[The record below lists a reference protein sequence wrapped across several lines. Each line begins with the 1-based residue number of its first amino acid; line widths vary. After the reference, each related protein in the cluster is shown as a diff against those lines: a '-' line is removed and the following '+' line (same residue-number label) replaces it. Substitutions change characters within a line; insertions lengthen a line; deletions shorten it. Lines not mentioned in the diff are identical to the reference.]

1 MPKLICPA
9 GLVLDADGMPYA
21 PQYGDV
27 YHSRAGGYAQAR
39 GVFLAGNELPQAWAE
54 RRSFTI
60 LETGFGLGT
69 NFLATWAAWRAQ
81 ARRPRRLHFVSIEL
95 HPFGAADLRAWHG
108 RDPEMAPLGTAL
120 AAAWPVA
127 TPGMHRLEFDGGQ
140 VVLTLV
146 FGDAATVLPN
156 LRLQADAFYLD
167 GFAPAR
173 NPDMWSMSV
182 FEGLAK
188 LAAPGATIATYT
200 VAHKVFNGL
209 AAAGFAVR
217 RVPGFGGKQ
226 EMLVGRIKA
235 PVAQP
240 GMVQWPQRY
249 ALVIGAGIAGVTAAD
264 SLAARGWRVTLL
276 DGAAGVARGASST
289 PAGALHTVLS
299 RDDNRLA
306 RFTRAGYL
314 HMDRRLAALP
324 GDWHAACGRIDSVND
339 VDEEAGAQRAAQ
351 LITHLGLPPAF
362 VSAIDAPAASDLA
375 GTRVARGGYWYPR
388 GTWLQAGAY
397 CEAVLA
403 RHGGL
408 IELRSACAVA
418 ALTRVGDEWTAFD
431 ANGVA
436 LASAP
441 VAILAAG
448 LDLPRL
454 AGLPAESQ
462 ILPLQ
467 RVRGQLTGLPAH
479 SCRAPRVLVS
489 GEGYCLP
496 PVQGVMWTGASYG
509 PGDVDDTVRGAEH
522 ASNLQRLARLLP
534 ENPFAEVPPDCAGHV
549 GFRAVAPDRLPLVG
563 AVPEL
568 HAASGH
574 GLGRLTTRT
583 SGSALAR
590 LPRQP
595 GLYVSGAMASR
606 GLTWAAL
613 AGDILASLIDGE
625 PPPVEADL
633 LDAVDPARFLER
645 RLRRGQAR

>member
-1 MPKLICPA
+1 MPKLIHPA
-9 GLVLDADGMPYA
+9 SLVLDADGMPYA
-21 PQYGDV
+21 AQYGDI

-39 GVFLAGNELPQAWAE
+39 GVFLAGNELPLAWQE

-95 HPFGAADLRAWHG
+95 HPFGADDLRAWHG
-108 RDPEMAPLGTAL
+108 RDPEMAPLAEAL

-146 FGDAATVLPN
+146 FGDAAAVLPN
-156 LRLQADAFYLD
+156 LRMQADAFYLD

-173 NPDMWSMSV
+173 NPDMWSMTV
-182 FEGLAK
+182 FEGLVK

-226 EMLVGRIKA
+226 EMLVGRINKPLA
-235 PVAQP
+235 ASDI
-240 GMVQWPQRY
+240 VQWPERH

-289 PAGALHTVLS
+289 PAGALHAVLS

-314 HMDRRLAALP
+314 YMDRRLQGLP
-324 GDWHAACGRIDSVND
+324 GDWHAACGRIDSLGD
-339 VDEEAGAQRAAQ
+339 EAGEERAAQ
-351 LITHLGLPPAF
+351 LIAHLGLPPEF
-362 VSAIDAPAASDLA
+362 VSKLDAAAASDCA
-375 GTRVARGGYWYPR
+375 GTRVARGGYWFPR
-388 GTWLQAGAY
+388 GSWLQASAY

-403 RHGGL
+403 RRGGL
-408 IELRSACAVA
+408 IDLRSACAVA
-418 ALTRVGDEWTAFD
+418 TLTRVGDEWTAFD
-431 ANGVA
+431 PKGQA

-448 LDLPRL
+448 LDLARL
-454 AGLPAESQ
+454 AGMPDGSPV
-462 ILPLQ
+462 LPLQ
-467 RVRGQLTGLPAH
+467 RVRGQLSGLPAH
-479 SCRAPRVLVS
+479 LCRAPRVLVS

-496 PVQGVMWTGASYG
+496 PVQGIMWTGASYG
-509 PGDVDDTVRGAEH
+509 PGDVDDSVRSAEH
-522 ASNLQRLARLLP
+522 ISNLQRLVRLLP
-534 ENPFAEVPPDCAGHV
+534 DNHFAEVPMDCAGHV

-563 AVPEL
+563 ALPEV
-568 HAASGH
+568 HGVTGH
-574 GLGRLTTRT
+574 GPGRR
-583 SGSALAR
+583 GPALAG

-595 GLYVSGAMASR
+595 GLYASGAMASR

-613 AGDILASLIDGE
+613 AGDILASLIEGE

-633 LDAVDPARFLER
+633 LDAVDPGRFLER
-645 RLRRGQAR
+645 RLRRGHVA

>member
-1 MPKLICPA
+1 MPTLIRPA
-9 GLVLDADGMPYA
+9 SLVLDADGMPYA
-21 PQYGDV
+21 PQYGDI

-39 GVFLAGNELPQAWAE
+39 GVFLGGNELPQAWE
-54 RRSFTI
+54 GRRSFTI

-81 ARRPRRLHFVSIEL
+81 ARSPRRLHFVSIEL
-95 HPFGAADLRAWHG
+95 HPFGAADLLAWHG
-108 RDPEMAPLGTAL
+108 RDPEMGPLGAAL

-127 TPGMHRLEFDGGQ
+127 TPGVHRLEFDGGQ

-146 FGDAATVLPN
+146 LGDAAAVLAN

-173 NPDMWSMSV
+173 NPDIWSMTV
-182 FEGLAK
+182 FEGIAR

-226 EMLVGRIKA
+226 EMLVGRIKD
-235 PVAQP
+235 PVARS
-240 GMVQWPQRY
+240 VIAHWPQRH
-249 ALVIGAGIAGVTAAD
+249 ALVIGAGIAGVSAAD

-276 DGAAGVARGASST
+276 DGADGVARGASST
-289 PAGALHTVLS
+289 PAGALHAVLS

-314 HMDRRLAALP
+314 YMDRRLAALP
-324 GDWHAACGRIDSVND
+324 GDWHAACGRVDSVD
-339 VDEEAGAQRAAQ
+339 DAAGGERAAQ
-351 LITHLGLPPAF
+351 LIAHLGLPPEF
-362 VSAIDAPAASDLA
+362 VSAIDAAAASDLA
-375 GTRVARGGYWYPR
+375 GTRVARGGYWFPR
-388 GTWLQAGAY
+388 GTWLRAGAY

-408 IELRSACAVA
+408 IDLRPACAVA
-418 ALTRVGDEWTAFD
+418 ALTRADETWSAFD
-431 ANGVA
+431 ASGVA

-441 VAILAAG
+441 VVILAAG
-448 LDLPRL
+448 LDLARL
-454 AGLPAESQ
+454 AGLPGESPV
-462 ILPLQ
+462 LPLQ
-467 RVRGQLTGLPAH
+467 RVRGQLSGLPAH
-479 SCRAPRVLVS
+479 LCRAPRVLVS

-496 PVQGVMWTGASYG
+496 PVQGIMWTGASYG
-509 PGDVDDTVRGAEH
+509 PGNMDEAVRGVEH

-534 ENPFAEVPPDCAGHV
+534 ENGFAEVPPDCLGHV

-563 AVPEL
+563 ALPEV
-568 HAASGH
+568 HAVTGN
-574 GLGRLTTRT
+574 GPGRR
-583 SGSALAR
+583 GPALAG

-595 GLYVSGAMASR
+595 GLYASGAMASR
-606 GLTWAAL
+606 GLSWAAL
-613 AGDILASLIDGE
+613 AGEILASLIEGE

-645 RLRRGQAR
+645 RLRRGQAF